1 MKRTPS
7 HLPTLGYYLALV
19 RQTRT
24 FGSCYLH
31 AGLPPRPA
39 HGDIQFVVTGYGRS
53 LSTKRGHKYKAYAM
67 RDGKP
72 VRSKELAQLTHPET
86 LLA

>member
-1 MKRTPS
+1 MKRTTTY
-7 HLPTLGYYLALV
+7 LPTLGYYLALV
-19 RQTRT
+19 IQTRK

-31 AGLPPRPA
+31 AGLPPRPVY
-39 HGDIQFVVTGYGRS
+39 GDIQFVVTGYGRS
-53 LSTKRGHKYKAYAM
+53 LAGGGHKYKAYAM

-72 VRSKELAQLTHPET
+72 VRSKELYTLANPEL